1 MIDVMMFPTGVLGT
15 NTYVIKDKE
24 TDFIAIVDPGCEDRA
39 LTNYLDSIPKIKVR
53 YILLTHGHFDHIGA
67 AEFYKN
73 RYEAKIII
81 SSEDGDFLK
90 DPDLNL
96 SGMFVKPLEPFS
108 ADMYILDGDVLGLG
122 RSKFSFMLT
131 PGHTRGSGC
140 FVFEE
145 DGVIFSGDTLFFSS
159 IGRTDFPTSDPVQ
172 MQNSLKKLASF
183 TKDYTVYP
191 GHNQITTLNREKE
204 NNPYLKY

>member
-1 MIDVMMFPTGVLGT
+1 
-15 NTYVIKDKE
+15 
-24 TDFIAIVDPGCEDRA
+24 
-39 LTNYLDSIPKIKVR
+39 
-53 YILLTHGHFDHIGA
+53 
-67 AEFYKN
+67 
-73 RYEAKIII
+73 
-81 SSEDGDFLK
+81 
-90 DPDLNL
+90 
-96 SGMFVKPLEPFS
+96 MFVKPLEPFS

>member
-1 MIDVMMFPTGVLGT
+1 MIDVMLFPTGVLGT

-39 LTNYLDSIPKIKVR
+39 LTSYLDSVPKLKIR

-73 RYEAKIII
+73 RYDAKIII
-81 SSEDGDFLK
+81 SSEEADFLK

-96 SGMFVKPLEPFS
+96 SGMFAKSLEPVS
-108 ADMYILDGDVLGLG
+108 ADTYVLDGDVLGLG
-122 RSKFSFMLT
+122 RSKFKFMLT

-145 DGVIFSGDTLFFSS
+145 SSVIFSGDTLFYSS
-159 IGRTDFPTSDPVQ
+159 IGRTDFPTSDPSQ
-172 MQNSLKKLASF
+172 MQNSLKKLATL

-191 GHNQITTLNREKE
+191 GHNQITSLAREMVISFFI
-204 NNPYLKY
+204 NL